1 MSAALELTNVDAGY
15 GQFMALR
22 NVSIRVEPGEAV
34 ALVGANGVG
43 KTTVARVASGLVR
56 PTAGRVAANGRDLT
70 GRAPHAF
77 VRAGIA
83 HAPERRSVFATLT
96 VEENLRLSFRRHFGA
111 RGVERALTSAF
122 ERFPVLAGRREVLA
136 GQLSGG
142 QQRMLSIA
150 RVVVESPAVLIADEL
165 SLGLA
170 PIVVTEIADQL
181 RRLREAGTAL
191 LIVEQQLGHAL
202 ALADRAVLL
211 ERGSVAWEG
220 PSAEAG
226 DHVIARTFVPSRNGG
241 TDASVRSD
249 GDAGGSTR
257 D

>member
-1 MSAALELTNVDAGY
+1 M
-15 GQFMALR
+15 
-22 NVSIRVEPGEAV
+22 
-34 ALVGANGVG
+34 
-43 KTTVARVASGLVR
+43 
-56 PTAGRVAANGRDLT
+56 
-70 GRAPHAF
+70 
-77 VRAGIA
+77 
-83 HAPERRSVFATLT
+83 
-96 VEENLRLSFRRHFGA
+96 
-111 RGVERALTSAF
+111 
-122 ERFPVLAGRREVLA
+122 
-136 GQLSGG
+136 
-142 QQRMLSIA
+142 
-150 RVVVESPAVLIADEL
+150 ESPAVLIADEL

-226 DHVIARTFVPSRNGG
+226 DHVIARTFVRSRNGG

-257 D
+257 E